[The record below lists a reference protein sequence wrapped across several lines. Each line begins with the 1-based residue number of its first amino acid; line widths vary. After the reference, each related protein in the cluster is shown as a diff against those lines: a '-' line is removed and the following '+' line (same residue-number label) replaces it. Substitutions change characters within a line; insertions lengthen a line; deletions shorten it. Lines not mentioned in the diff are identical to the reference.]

1 MTDYEKLLKEDIEQ
15 IYLGNLSTVEA
26 DIDLP
31 LKGKNGSVFSWK
43 SSDERRLS
51 GEGKVYRPPF
61 TGGNRKVVLTLTAT
75 LGNAVQT
82 RQYTANI
89 LEMEYPFRITKAY
102 DVELYIKKGEE
113 VTLTYELVDF
123 N

>member
-31 LKGKNGSVFSWK
+31 LKGKNGSVFSWS

-51 GEGKVYRPPF
+51 SEGKVYRPPF
-61 TGGNRKVVLTLTAT
+61 TGGNREVILTLTAT

-89 LEMEYPFRITKAY
+89 LEMEYPFRLTKAY
-102 DVELYIKKGEE
+102 DVELYVKKGE
-113 VTLTYELVDF
+113 
-123 N
+123 